1 MRTRSALLPLALVA
15 GLAGASPAAAATHH
29 TASRHLK
36 GGDAPPTIPSLV
48 QTRITRTE
56 NALERLD
63 RYVDNQNAT
72 KVTAVSKVIRRQTS
86 AAWRGAVYYLRTA
99 PPPVIAD
106 SLASVRGKRRTLHG
120 GAIGPVVAD
129 QFTTAV
135 AVFGLAHDV
144 SAETIMLVDGAHGN
158 TLTALNRT
166 LFWTLD
172 KRDAMVQTAE
182 TFEPPP
188 APDAA
193 GAARTRPRLRPLK
206 GTAVAGGSFAPLMP
220 AVTAG
225 LDDEI
230 QGAAG
235 LLSDATN
242 LGVRGPRILRN
253 AESQILLTEH
263 TINTLWPPVPAEG

>member
-29 TASRHLK
+29 SAGRHLK
-36 GGDAPPTIPSLV
+36 GGDVPPIIPSLV
-48 QTRITRTE
+48 QARITRTE

-63 RYVDNQNAT
+63 KYADDLNAT
-72 KVTAVSKVIRRQTS
+72 KVTSVSKVIRRQSS

-99 PPPVIAD
+99 PPPVVDD

-120 GAIGPVVAD
+120 GAPVAPVVAD

-135 AVFGLAHDV
+135 AVFGLVHDV
-144 SAETIMLVDGAHGN
+144 SAETIMLIDGAHGN

-166 LFWTLD
+166 LFWTLN

-188 APDAA
+188 APDDA
-193 GAARTRPRLRPLK
+193 GAARIRPRSLK
-206 GTAVAGGSFAPLMP
+206 GGAVAGGSFAPLMP
-220 AVTAG
+220 TVTQG

-242 LGVRGPRILRN
+242 LGARGPGILRN
-253 AESQILLTEH
+253 AQAQILLTER
-263 TINTLWPPVPAEG
+263 TINTLWPPVPPED